1 MSTVWWSPT
10 SPFDELRTP
19 SLSRGGRAFC
29 DGAPHVP
36 LSPPSKPARRSG
48 STRLLIWIVGAFGLL
63 ALPAFAQKPTQ
74 EQLQAAIDRPYN
86 RAFNE
91 GYQAETRE
99 KFREAADAY
108 ARAVE
113 SAATASERV
122 SALSRLGSM
131 RGKLGIWKQARAD
144 LDAALKL
151 DPTDL
156 TTAFALLEVARGH
169 GDFRTAA
176 DTLRKLE
183 AEAVKYPKEKVLQT
197 NVKLEIARTTAAWGD
212 LQGAMTQFGEAQPL
226 VAETTDFALLA
237 RVQREMARL
246 LLELNDK
253 PGARALALEALGTD
267 LRRVGSSRRRPPED
281 WLARGDRPVVQSLLL
296 LADCQVALGERKAAN
311 DNYHHAWKLAFKLV
325 SPNELYRADLGRARV
340 GLLAYK
346 AGEKPL
352 FFESDVSGVED
363 LTKFEDFPII
373 RFEALGLLGEIRL
386 AEKKPAVAIEVLQQA
401 IALVEA
407 TRATATAVEKQNFLA
422 LQSDYYRWLTEA
434 YVQQGDAWSAL
445 AASEAL
451 KARQLRETLTP
462 GGAVDESFAQ
472 TVARLRQL
480 PASLA
485 ADTAVISYANA
496 DWSRSEPIAFVLTGE
511 GLAAVRLPL
520 GALPEFVAQL
530 PKADV
535 LASQKN
541 EVDARRYDL
550 GDEIRL
556 AGLVAF
562 LRDCIYCE
570 PEQMKA
576 RVEPLFMTA
585 GVLHALIFQPFEQRL
600 AGKTRLLVSP
610 SGLLAYLPYDM
621 LLAADGRALVE
632 KYAVTLTPS
641 LLVSQTLAAR
651 PAATYA
657 HPLLAFGGAVYN
669 PATYQQVMAGVPA
682 MKQQFDK
689 LVGVRE
695 AVFAGSPYAGRFGPQ
710 SNLAGTKTEV
720 MMINELVPGS
730 QVELGRQVSEA
741 NVRAMAARGELK
753 QSRVLH
759 FAVHGM
765 AMPEMP
771 AMSGIILSWEEP
783 SPNMPADRDGFLQI
797 TELERLP
804 LRAEL
809 VTLSA
814 CQTGLGAII
823 AGEGVVGLTS
833 SLFTAGAD
841 NVLASLW
848 PVSDASSVYFM
859 QRFYK
864 HHLVDG
870 VPSDVAIALV
880 KREFISGKAAGF
892 GHPQYWAPFNLYGG
906 RDLLAGDKK

>member
-1 MSTVWWSPT
+1 MSPV
-10 SPFDELRTP
+10 
-19 SLSRGGRAFC
+19 A
-29 DGAPHVP
+29 
-36 LSPPSKPARRSG
+36 
-48 STRLLIWIVGAFGLL
+48 
-63 ALPAFAQKPTQ
+63 ALAQKPTQ
-74 EQLQAAIDRPYN
+74 EQLQAAMDQPYN
-86 RAFNE
+86 IAFNQ

-99 KFREAADAY
+99 KYSEAADAY
-108 ARAVE
+108 GRAVD
-113 SAATASERV
+113 AATTNAERV
-122 SALSRLGSM
+122 DSLSRRGAM
-131 RGKLGIWKQARAD
+131 RGKLGLWKQARAD

-151 DPTDL
+151 DPNDL
-156 TTAFALLEVARGH
+156 TAAFALLEVARGQ

-176 DTLRKLE
+176 DTLRWLQ
-183 AEAVKYPKEKVLQT
+183 AEAVKYPKERVLQT
-197 NVKLEIARTTAAWGD
+197 NLKLEISRTTAAWGD
-212 LQGAMTQFGEAQPL
+212 LQGAMEQYGEAQPL
-226 VAETTDFALLA
+226 IAQTNEMALLG

-253 PGARALALEALGTD
+253 PGAKALALEAFGTD

-281 WLARGDRPVVQSLLL
+281 WLERGDRPVVQSLLL
-296 LADCQVALGERKAAN
+296 LADCQLALGDRKAAS
-311 DNYHHAWKLAFKLV
+311 DNYHQAWKLAFKLR

-346 AGEKPL
+346 AGERPL

-363 LTKFEDFPII
+363 LTKYEDFPII

-386 AEKKPAVAIEVLQQA
+386 AEQKPAAAIEVLQQA
-401 IALVEA
+401 IALVER

-451 KARQLRETLTP
+451 KARQLRETLTADDAINETFP
-462 GGAVDESFAQ
+462 E
-472 TVARLRQL
+472 TVRRLQKL
-480 PASLA
+480 SASLGL
-485 ADTAVISYANA
+485 DTAIVSYANA
-496 DWSRSEPIAFVLTGE
+496 DWSRTEPIAFVLTDL
-511 GLAAVRLPL
+511 GLEAVRLPL
-520 GALPEFVAQL
+520 SGLAEFVGQL

-535 LASQKN
+535 IASQQK

-556 AGLVAF
+556 AGLVAY

-570 PEQMKA
+570 PEQLNA
-576 RVEPLFMTA
+576 RIKPMFATA
-585 GVLHALIFQPFEQRL
+585 GALHALIFQPFEAQLGSRD
-600 AGKTRLLVSP
+600 RLLVSP

-621 LLAADGRALVE
+621 LIDADGRAVVE

-641 LLVSQTLAAR
+641 LLVSQTIAAR
-651 PAATYA
+651 PAATYTS
-657 HPLLAFGGAVYN
+657 PLLAFGGAVYN
-669 PATYQQVMAGVPA
+669 PATYEKVMAGVPA

-689 LVGVRE
+689 LVGVRQ

-720 MMINELVPGS
+720 LMINELVPGS
-730 QVELGRQVSEA
+730 RIETGRAVSEG
-741 NVRAMAARGELK
+741 NVRAMAARGQLK

-771 AMSGIILSWEEP
+771 AMSGIILSWEDP
-783 SPNMPADRDGFLQI
+783 VQNMPAERDGFLQI
-797 TELERLP
+797 TEIEHLP

-864 HHLVDG
+864 YHLIEN
-870 VPSDVAIALV
+870 VPSDLAIALV
-880 KREFISGKAAGF
+880 KREFITGKAGGF
-892 GHPQYWAPFNLYGG
+892 RHPQHWAAFNLYGG
-906 RDLLAGDKK
+906 RDLLVGAATP

>member
-1 MSTVWWSPT
+1 LGHAIRATLLWVALWAGT
-10 SPFDELRTP
+10 S
-19 SLSRGGRAFC
+19 
-29 DGAPHVP
+29 V
-36 LSPPSKPARRSG
+36 PAR
-48 STRLLIWIVGAFGLL
+48 
-63 ALPAFAQKPTQ
+63 AQKPTQ
-74 EQLQAAIDRPYN
+74 EQLQAALDHPYTI
-86 RAFNE
+86 AFNE

-99 KFREAADAY
+99 KFREAAAAY
-108 ARAVE
+108 DRAVQ
-113 SAATASERV
+113 ASETDSQRV

-131 RGKLGIWKQARAD
+131 RGKLGLWKKARAD
-144 LDAALKL
+144 LDAALKIS
-151 DPTDL
+151 PGDL
-156 TTAFALLEVARGH
+156 TAALALLEVARGQ

-176 DTLRKLE
+176 DTLRKIQTE
-183 AEAVKYPKEKVLQT
+183 AAKYPKEKVLQT
-197 NVKLEIARTTAAWGD
+197 NVMLEVARTTAAWGD
-212 LQGAMTQFGEAQPL
+212 LQGAMTQYSEAQPF
-226 VAETTDFALLA
+226 VAATTDLALLA

-253 PGARALALEALGTD
+253 PGARALALEAFGTD
-267 LRRVGSSRRRPPED
+267 LRRVGSSRRRPPDD
-281 WLARGDRPVVQSLLL
+281 WLERGDRPVVQSLLL
-296 LADCQVALGERKAAN
+296 LADCQVALGERKAAS
-311 DNYHHAWKLAFKLV
+311 DNYHQAWKMAFKLV

-340 GLLAYK
+340 GLLAYQ
-346 AGEKPL
+346 AGENPL
-352 FFESDVSGVED
+352 FFDSDISGVVD
-363 LTKFEDFPII
+363 LTKFVDFPII

-386 AEKKPAVAIEVLQQA
+386 AQKKSAEAIEVLQQA
-401 IALVEA
+401 VALVES

-451 KARQLRETLTP
+451 KARQLRETLTA

-472 TVARLRQL
+472 TIARLRQL
-480 PASLA
+480 PASIG

-511 GLAAVRLPL
+511 GIATVRLPL
-520 GALPEFVAQL
+520 AALSDYVAQL
-530 PKADV
+530 PKAEV

-550 GDEIRL
+550 GEEIRL

-570 PEQMKA
+570 PERMNE
-576 RVEPLFMTA
+576 RIEPMFATA
-585 GVLHALIFQPFEQRL
+585 GVLHSLIFQPFEPRL

-621 LLAADGRALVE
+621 LLDADGRAMVE

-651 PAATYA
+651 PAGTYA
-657 HPLLAFGGAVYN
+657 RPLLAFGGAVYN
-669 PATYQQVMAGVPA
+669 PATYEKVMAGVPA

-689 LVGVRE
+689 LVGVRQ

-730 QVELGRQVSEA
+730 QVELGRDVSEGH
-741 NVRAMAARGELK
+741 VRALAERGELK

-783 SPNMPADRDGFLQI
+783 FPNMPADRDGFLQI
-797 TELERLP
+797 TEIEHLP

-864 HHLVDG
+864 HHLIDG
-870 VPSDVAIALV
+870 VPSDLAVALV
-880 KREFISGKAAGF
+880 KREFIAGQAGGF
-892 GHPQYWAPFNLYGG
+892 RHPQYWAPFNLYGG
-906 RDLLAGDKK
+906 RDLLVRAP